1 MPPAQRTVRCAGPA
15 NLLGS
20 PLGSTSV
27 VGAVIARSTKS
38 GAFEG
43 RSTSLSLIRSHA
55 TRRLSFFCSL
65 WGRLLHVGQCLE
77 FSTESSRRLG
87 RSLAVFFGAVCDD
100 IVCITDLLALWTQP
114 LVALLSI
121 ITKEVLIR
129 KDKHSTQL
137 IYMLFGRRVSDL
149 VSGLVV
155 KSTIWPELYEVWKAK
170 FLRRN
175 LEKLNDPRGIAV
187 NEIGTLLVV
196 DSNAVYV

>member
-27 VGAVIARSTKS
+27 VGAVIARSTKN

-65 WGRLLHVGQCLE
+65 WGRLLHGGQCLE

-87 RSLAVFFGAVCDD
+87 RSLTGFWLFTMISCVSLICSPCGRSR
-100 IVCITDLLALWTQP
+100 
-114 LVALLSI
+114 LS
-121 ITKEVLIR
+121 LYCRSSQR
-129 KDKHSTQL
+129 KYSSGKTSTARSL
-137 IYMLFGRRVSDL
+137 YICC
-149 VSGLVV
+149 LVV
-155 KSTIWPELYEVWKAK
+155 G
-170 FLRRN
+170 FL
-175 LEKLNDPRGIAV
+175 
-187 NEIGTLLVV
+187 T
-196 DSNAVYV
+196 